1 MIIHLHFLPL
11 TTTLLAITSRMFVIT
26 IDVASY
32 LVQYRETTQNH
43 PSVNPSGSSTPVL
56 GHRKDKEKDKVS
68 FSFDNV
74 VEMVVSGKIQ
84 NSNRM
89 TTAREQLEARLQAL
103 DQQAKQDDKGKG
115 RVVGTLAG
123 PERIALLEM
132 DGEDFGEA
140 VEVMPRPAEL
150 ASPGRVPA
158 GTRRSRITTTIVLD
172 PPSSP
177 DEPRSAQLPDVPGLG
192 DVPMSTAPDA
202 SSLETKEA
210 ATAKR
215 GPTAVFASPFS
226 PATPESVDSV
236 DKSATASATSD
247 IRKQKKRTV
256 NEDTSVTKIPTKR
269 KSSSLSDETRDK
281 LKVKK
286 KKKAKDSMDDIFG
299 L

>member
-32 LVQYRETTQNH
+32 LVQYRETMQNH
-43 PSVNPSGSSTPVL
+43 PAVNPSGFSTPVL
-56 GHRKDKEKDKVS
+56 GHGKDKEKEKVS

-89 TTAREQLEARLQAL
+89 ATARERLEARLQAL

-115 RVVGTLAG
+115 RAVGTLVG

-140 VEVMPRPAEL
+140 VEVVPRTAER
-150 ASPGRVPA
+150 ASPRTDPA
-158 GTRRSRITTTIVLD
+158 STSKSRMATTIVLD

-177 DEPRSAQLPDVPGLG
+177 DEPRSAPLPDLPGLG

-210 ATAKR
+210 ATSKR
-215 GPTAVFASPFS
+215 GPTAVFAPSISPVL
-226 PATPESVDSV
+226 PESVDSV
-236 DKSATASATSD
+236 DKSATASAISEV
-247 IRKQKKRTV
+247 RKQKKRIV
-256 NEDTSVTKIPTKR
+256 NKDISGTNIPNKR